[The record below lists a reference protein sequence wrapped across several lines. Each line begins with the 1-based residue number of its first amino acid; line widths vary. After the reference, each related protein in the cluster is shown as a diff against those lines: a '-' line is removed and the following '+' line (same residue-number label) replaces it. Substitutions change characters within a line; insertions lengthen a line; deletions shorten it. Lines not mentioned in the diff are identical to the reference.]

1 MLLLGIVGNGLQV
14 SIDVADPLTGV
25 RLSLTNDLLLSS
37 SKASL
42 FSKTSLTS
50 GTTFLVGT
58 PGSLA
63 DESGVGVDLI
73 KSLGVVQGVVLLGVM
88 KDTVGLGSTKG

>member
-1 MLLLGIVGNGLQV
+1 MGIVGNGLQV